1 MKYIDN
7 RAKNLSD
14 KMRKMHKP
22 AIDRQG
28 GAIALASGIASNPG
42 TVYAVAALGGMS
54 VSPNLAAVREAIMNL
69 IVVNLLYF

>member
-1 MKYIDN
+1 
-7 RAKNLSD
+7 
-14 KMRKMHKP
+14 MRKMRKP

-54 VSPNLAAVREAIMNL
+54 VSPNLASVREMIMNL
-69 IVVNLLYF
+69 IGKCISLLISSPSTYYKIYF